1 MESFSPNSTFL
12 YLVAGVVIVYV
23 LAQSAFFLYKALRQ
37 GHALGIARSTLR
49 KTFWSSALFSIM
61 PAVSFLIGV
70 ISLSA
75 FLGLP
80 LPWIRLSVIGAI
92 TYELPAAESTA
103 RALQVP
109 TTTLVADAG
118 NFATIAWVMTL
129 GILSGLLVILFGLR
143 RIQSG
148 LLNIKSK
155 DERWG
160 EIFVSALFMGM
171 IAAFVGMLFADIRQ
185 GLSGWVPVAVALA
198 SALLMA
204 VCGLLIKKLKW
215 TWLEQYALPL
225 CMLGGM
231 ALSLPLTAWMK

>member
-23 LAQSAFFLYKALRQ
+23 LVQSAFFLYKALRQ
-37 GHALGIARSTLR
+37 GRALGIARSTLR

-109 TTTLVADAG
+109 TNTLVTDAG

>member
-1 MESFSPNSTFL
+1 MESFSPNSPFL
-12 YLVAGVVIVYV
+12 YIIAGVVIVYV
-23 LAQSAFFLYKALRQ
+23 LAQSAFFLRKALIQ
-37 GHALGIARSTLR
+37 GRALGIASSTLR

-61 PAVSFLIGV
+61 PAISFLIGV

-109 TTTLVADAG
+109 TTTLVTDPG
-118 NFATIAWVMTL
+118 SFATIAWVMTL
-129 GILSGLLVILFGLR
+129 GILSGLLVILFGLK

-148 LLNIKSK
+148 LLSIKSK

-171 IAAFVGMLFADIRQ
+171 IAAFVGMLFADIRK

-204 VCGLLIKKLKW
+204 ICGLLIRKLKW

-231 ALSLPLTAWMK
+231 ALSLPISAWMK

>member
-37 GHALGIARSTLR
+37 GRALGIARSTLR

-109 TTTLVADAG
+109 TNTLVADAG